1 MLKNRESF
9 IIREVSGD
17 YYLLHISDNVPFEQ
31 TVKMNESAA
40 FIVGELI
47 SGKSFIEIAESIS
60 EEADIPADE
69 ILVDIRNVVS
79 SMPKYFEYNESE

>member
-47 SGKSFIEIAESIS
+47 SGKTFMEIAETIS
-60 EEADIPADE
+60 KEADIPVEE
-69 ILVDIRNVVS
+69 ILVDIKSVVN
-79 SMPKYFEYNESE
+79 SMPEYFECSESE

>member
-9 IIREVSGD
+9 VIREVSGD
-17 YYLLHISDNVPFEQ
+17 YYLLHISDDVPYEQ